1 MSGPAHD
8 PVLAGAAVAEGSAP
22 VPLAAPGTGAAQHVP
37 LRRAGLLAFRPVP
50 GDGAPR
56 WLVTFAD
63 LVALL
68 VAFFVMMLSMSAF
81 EPDSVA
87 RAPQPMAGAS
97 GAADT
102 DAAVRAPVA
111 DTGAGARYLAQ
122 VLTTKLAALGSADAV
137 TLVPAPGG
145 SIVMLPRA
153 LVTDPAVAPDLR
165 AVLARLADGAPGR
178 VTLYL
183 PAPDAVDAAWREALA
198 SAAAIRGERRA
209 AEETARGIAPGIAG
223 WLPAGQ
229 AAIAIRDR
237 EAVGR
242 AGL

>member
-8 PVLAGAAVAEGSAP
+8 RVLAGAAAAEDSAP
-22 VPLAAPGTGAAQHVP
+22 VPFAAPATGAARHVP

-145 SIVMLPRA
+145 SIVLLPRA

-198 SAAAIRGERRA
+198 AASVVRDGD
-209 AEETARGIAPGIAG
+209 GLAPGIAG
-223 WLPAGQ
+223 WLSAGQ

-237 EAVGR
+237 EAAGR
-242 AGL
+242 AGP